1 MRQPIKT
8 VRVLNQSSILE
19 TAEIGEKSRALYI
32 TGGVE
37 EIGQSSSFLIGIAE
51 GAYEGS
57 VCREMVERD

>member
-1 MRQPIKT
+1 
-8 VRVLNQSSILE
+8 LE